1 VFSVEGVNYH
11 IDWYKFRYGA
21 SIFIPCLNTAATKRQ
36 MKRMFRR
43 MGVKT
48 LLKVTIEDGIQ
59 GLRIWRM

>member
-1 VFSVEGVNYH
+1 
-11 IDWYKFRYGA
+11 
-21 SIFIPCLNTAATKRQ
+21 